1 MTEKDKISMDIV
13 NPRAAGID
21 IGSRSH
27 WVAVGQGPN
36 DFKEF
41 GVYNE
46 DLYSIAQWLREN
58 EIKTVAMEST
68 GTYWQSLYAV
78 LIAEGFQVILCNGK
92 FTKNIKGKK
101 TDIQDCQWIQKLHSI
116 GLLSGSF
123 LPDQATEQLRTL
135 CRHRANL
142 LDSAAAASKKMQKYL
157 RLLNLRLDVVV
168 NDICGLTGMTII
180 KAICN
185 GEKNPERLAELRHH
199 NCKKSKEEIAKALHS
214 NGRQDYIFALKQ
226 ELEMYE
232 MFQVK
237 IAQCDIEIEKM
248 LNDTI
253 DNDENKKQHY
263 IEKKPYKKVNK
274 NTPKN
279 IDLNLMAYQHF
290 EGVDLMAIEGMSYST
305 ILSLISEVG
314 VDGIKR
320 FSTAKHFASW
330 LRLAPNNKI
339 SGGKVLSSKIPKG
352 SNRLKI
358 ALRNAANAIGNLKD
372 STPLRDFFQRINFRK
387 GRVSAIS
394 ATARK
399 LAVIIWNMVV
409 KSIPYHN
416 PEEYLFRDQKKK
428 LGLLKRIQKQ
438 ITKFELESTDFQFTN

>member
-1 MTEKDKISMDIV
+1 MTEKDKISMEIV

-27 WVAVGQGPN
+27 WVAIGQGPN

-168 NDICGLTGMTII
+168 NDICGLTGMAII

-185 GEKNPERLAELRHH
+185 GEKNPERLADLRHH

-232 MFQVK
+232 MFQAK

-248 LNDTI
+248 LNETI

-263 IEKKPYKKVNK
+263 IEKKAYKKVNK

-409 KSIPYHN
+409 KGVPYHN

-438 ITKFELESTDFQFTN
+438 INKFELESTDFQFAN

>member
-1 MTEKDKISMDIV
+1 
-13 NPRAAGID
+13 
-21 IGSRSH
+21 
-27 WVAVGQGPN
+27 
-36 DFKEF
+36 
-41 GVYNE
+41 
-46 DLYSIAQWLREN
+46 
-58 EIKTVAMEST
+58 MESI

-409 KSIPYHN
+409 KGVPYHN

-428 LGLLKRIQKQ
+428 LGLLRKIQKQ
-438 ITKFELESTDFQFTN
+438 ITKFELESTDFQFSN